1 MGLILGGVCARS
13 QSLQTRPNLEILVSV
28 NCPGSEELKTGIFVV
43 EKRRIVVLFGVGSW
57 W

>member
-57 W
+57 